1 MFSCSRDFFFPELEN
16 GLEIIGIKNQ
26 TWQRSRKN
34 NSPIWGTDMA
44 NTNCKRVQ
52 ISWQRAPHIFD
63 LYFAPNEIYVICSHQ
78 IMHRSRN
85 CKNTDLGYRSQ
96 NEGIT
101 LGTDQFTAPSQ
112 KDFDFK
118 HRAQITKIRLGK
130 GHRSHF
136 GWSVEGGPYR
146 T

>member
-1 MFSCSRDFFFPELEN
+1 MGYRYGN
-16 GLEIIGIKNQ
+16 YGLQE
-26 TWQRSRKN
+26 
-34 NSPIWGTDMA
+34 GTDQLA
-44 NTNCKRVQ
+44 G
-52 ISWQRAPHIFD
+52 APHIFG

-96 NEGIT
+96 NEVIT
-101 LGTDQFTAPSQ
+101 LGTDQLTAPSQ